1 MSRDPRR
8 DPRKDPKLS
17 TKGVLSLQLSHVV
30 SSSKQFSHGVNEAS
44 PTINPAAE
52 CAPVTPIDE
61 HIPSTLGRDDAPQTR
76 EAVISANVRTLP
88 NEHAVVASMMKNS
101 LITDLLV
108 SLINTQYKKSYPNG
122 KPKLNK
128 RLRKIE
134 PNLPGRRKLR
144 VGTDPDKFVAVGTV
158 KRDRRSVTELQEDIR
173 KEKRREEERRH
184 GLPT

>member
-17 TKGVLSLQLSHVV
+17 TKGSSIQLSHGM

-44 PTINPAAE
+44 PTINPTAA
-52 CAPVTPIDE
+52 CAPVTPINE

-76 EAVISANVRTLP
+76 EAVISANVKTP
-88 NEHAVVASMMKNS
+88 NEHAVLASMMKNS

-108 SLINTQYKKSYPNG
+108 NLINTQYKKSYPNG
-122 KPKLNK
+122 KKK

-134 PNLPGRRKLR
+134 PDLLGRRKLR
-144 VGTDPDKFVAVGTV
+144 AGTDPDQFVAVGTV

-173 KEKRREEERRH
+173 KEKRREEEKRH